1 MDQITGVV
9 NMCDEYYGPVAEYE
23 KRHMK
28 QIYLP
33 TGIQIPWHLFFKNAM
48 CVVVLITTYAAP
60 PTLCIVAAF

>member
-1 MDQITGVV
+1 MRQVTGVV

-33 TGIQIPWHLFFKNAM
+33 TGIRTYDADLPSYRYPNLVHLFF
-48 CVVVLITTYAAP
+48 
-60 PTLCIVAAF
+60 